1 MSDSNNTIVDGVP
14 IPQGWTRGVSK
25 TLNRPYYY
33 HRESRHTQWHFPTPT
48 EAKDPDGTKQRM
60 LQNNNCPS
68 PFSRI
73 AFKWNGHYIYIYI
86 YICVYIYKLIH
97 HNRYSL

>member
-1 MSDSNNTIVDGVP
+1 MSDSNNTVVDGVP

-48 EAKDPDGTKQRM
+48 EAKDPVGTKKSM
-60 LQNNNCPS
+60 LQH
-68 PFSRI
+68 
-73 AFKWNGHYIYIYI
+73 KKQ
-86 YICVYIYKLIH
+86 KLII
-97 HNRYSL
+97 